1 MVLAYLATSVIAVPV
16 LVMAGGVPYVDQL
29 TVVLGLLGIG
39 AGAYSG
45 KSRARRLSGSEHE
58 ARVDYYL
65 AESRRD

>member
-29 TVVLGLLGIG
+29 TGVLGLLGIG
-39 AGAYSG
+39 AGAYWG

-58 ARVDYYL
+58 ACLDYYL
-65 AESRRD
+65 AESE